1 MPLDVPREVRERL
14 ESHSNVV
21 GTTVGPKRVDDRP
34 TDEECLVVLVSRK
47 LPRAQLGYGEAIPE
61 TVDVDGETVR
71 TDVQEVGDVALQAV
85 RTPAV
90 RQTQRRQD
98 RWRPAPAGVSAGHP
112 AVSAGT
118 LGSPPLRTADGER
131 VVLTNAHVA
140 APVADAAAGDPF
152 LQPGPADGGGPE
164 DRIGDL
170 LEWSEIARDRPNE
183 TDSAL
188 VAVDEGTV
196 REDVLDVG
204 RLAGFEEPTRDA
216 TFTKSGRTTGVTT
229 GDLRGRDTRIR
240 VRGYHD
246 EPTVFEGV
254 DTFGPMSAAGDSGSL
269 IGVEREDGFHATDLL
284 FAGSDRVTFGIPLS
298 AVQDEHGTLRPAGS
312 RGREDGGG
320 SSDDG
325 DRRRNEASNSLLNRL
340 LDLLA
345 TVLP

>member
-1 MPLDVPREVRERL
+1 MPIDVPREVRERL
-14 ESHSNVV
+14 ESYPNVV

-47 LPRAQLGYGEAIPE
+47 LPRAQLGDEEAIPE

-71 TDVQEVGDVALQAV
+71 TDVQEVGDVTLQAV

-112 AVSAGT
+112 EVSAGT
-118 LGSPPLRTADGER
+118 LGSPPLRTGDGER

-140 APVADAAAGDPF
+140 APIGDAAPGDPF
-152 LQPGPADGGGPE
+152 LQPGPADGGGPG
-164 DRIGDL
+164 DRVGDL

-188 VAVDEGTV
+188 VAVGEDAV
-196 REDVLDVG
+196 RGDVLDVG
-204 RLAGFEEPTRDA
+204 PLVGFEEPTRDA

-240 VRGYHD
+240 VRGYHG

-269 IGVEREDGFHATDLL
+269 IGVERDDGFRATDLL

-298 AVQDEHGTLRPAGS
+298 TIQDEHGALTPERAS
-312 RGREDGGG
+312 RRDGGREPADGP
-320 SSDDG
+320 
-325 DRRRNEASNSLLNRL
+325 NSLLDRL
-340 LDLLA
+340 LDFLA

>member
-1 MPLDVPREVRERL
+1 MPIDVPREVRERL
-14 ESHSNVV
+14 ESYPNVV

-47 LPRAQLGYGEAIPE
+47 LPRTQLDDEEAIPE
-61 TVDVDGETVR
+61 TVDIDGETVR

-112 AVSAGT
+112 EVSAGT
-118 LGSPPLRTADGER
+118 LGSPPLRTEDGER

-170 LEWSEIARDRPNE
+170 LEWTEIARNRPNE

-188 VAVDEGTV
+188 VAIDEGTV

-204 RLAGFEEPTRDA
+204 RLAGFEEPTHDA

-254 DTFGPMSAAGDSGSL
+254 DAFGPMSAAGDSGSL
-269 IGVEREDGFHATDLL
+269 IGVERDDGFHATDLL

-312 RGREDGGG
+312 SGRG
-320 SSDDG
+320 SAVTG
-325 DRRRNEASNSLLNRL
+325 DRRRSGRPNSLLDRL
-340 LDLLA
+340 LDFIA
-345 TVLP
+345 AARI